1 LHSPPGAE
9 LLFRREPISENSQPA
24 PADRLPGQ
32 ISWNY
37 DRAEIIA
44 DGVVH
49 ATGIVL
55 GLIGAAAIVIAALRA
70 SPVAI
75 APILIYLTGLIAMLS
90 ISAAYNMWP
99 VSPTKWLLRRFDHSA
114 IYLLIAGTY
123 TPFLALMKSGLAF
136 AGLTVGIWSSA
147 LVGVL
152 LKLALPGRFDRLSI
166 ALYLMLGWVGVI
178 AYDHLLPVIP
188 SASLWLL
195 AIGGVLYSLGTLFHL
210 WERLRFQ
217 NAIWH
222 GFVLLAAGC
231 HYSAVLACLPPA

>member
-1 LHSPPGAE
+1 MAE
-9 LLFRREPISENSQPA
+9 LLFRLKPISEDSAPVPA
-24 PADRLPGQ
+24 ALAPGQ
-32 ISWNY
+32 VAWNY
-37 DRAEIIA
+37 DRVEIIA

-49 ATGIVL
+49 AAGIVL
-55 GLIGAAAIVIAALRA
+55 GLIGAAIVIVILRA
-70 SPVAI
+70 RPAAF
-75 APILIYLTGLIAMLS
+75 APTLIYMIGLIAMLG

-99 VSPTKWLLRRFDHSA
+99 ISPTKWLLRRFDHSA

-136 AGLTVGIWSSA
+136 AGLTAGIWSSA

-166 ALYLMLGWVGVI
+166 ALYLMLGWIGII

-231 HYSAVLACLPPA
+231 HYSAVLVCLPAM